1 MAVTRKQPTP
11 LSGTEIKKGPT
22 SLQLAPS
29 GILSN
34 HYTHRF
40 ILPDPLPFENPPE
53 TGPKRGAQGPI
64 RWRVSHEGSGL
75 PELVAREKAIASG
88 RP

>member
-11 LSGTEIKKGPT
+11 LSCAEIKKGPT
-22 SLQLAPS
+22 SSQLAPS
-29 GILSN
+29 GILSD

-40 ILPDPLPFENPPE
+40 ILPDPLPFENPQE
-53 TGPKRGAQGPI
+53 TGPKRGVQGPI
-64 RWRVSHEGSGL
+64 RRRVSHEGSGL
-75 PELVAREKAIASG
+75 PEPVAREKAITSG